1 MAATPT
7 SALGF
12 QNFFSAVLTGDLTA
26 STTDILM
33 DAIPN
38 ATEGFLV
45 IEPDSTTA
53 REVIFYNSKTALK
66 VVCPSAADGRGQDDT
81 TAGAH
86 STGATVIMAPVAG
99 FWEAF
104 QAGQAFTNNVINT
117 VKLKTASDFI
127 YDHVSS
133 GIVISGDSYGVN
145 KNYSITS
152 GVVYIAG
159 ERCTV
164 AAVSAQTV
172 GASKDRYIDLRSNGD
187 GTASYITNEV
197 ANNAASQALVAGD
210 LRVGIVVAGATFI
223 TDADSVNQGSVSATL
238 PTTTSAV
245 PLAVCDSLGN
255 LIRPRV
261 GQKLLGVRVY
271 PSGAGP
277 NTTSTSLVACD
288 AGMNI
293 PVLAANLSGGR
304 SNVKATLVSRS
315 GSGAAAGWEVGICL
329 ASASSANLLLGAD
342 LAPAQATMPVN
353 IVGVS
358 QLTANNTLVPVF
370 STTSGTVALQAYN
383 NSLVHIV
390 ERA

>member
-1 MAATPT
+1 MSATPT

-12 QNFFSAVLTGDLTA
+12 QNFFSATLTGDIT
-26 STTDILM
+26 SSSTDILM

-81 TAGAH
+81 SAGAH

-104 QAGQAFTNNVINT
+104 QSGRAFTNNVINT
-117 VKLKTASDFI
+117 SKLKTASEFI
-127 YDHVSS
+127 NDHVAS
-133 GIVISGDSYGVN
+133 GIVITGDSLGVN
-145 KNYSITS
+145 KNYSISS

-197 ANNAASQALVAGD
+197 NNNAASQALTAGD
-210 LRVGIVVAGATFI
+210 MRVGIVVAGATFI
-223 TDADSVNQGSVSATL
+223 TNAGSINQGEFDKVL
-238 PTTTSAV
+238 PIASSIPYAV
-245 PLAVCDSLGN
+245 TDSLGN
-255 LIRPRV
+255 LICPRDPYR
-261 GQKLLGVRVY
+261 KILGYRQII
-271 PSGAGP
+271 S
-277 NTTSTSLVACD
+277 NFSFTTITDVT
-288 AGMNI
+288 G
-293 PVLAANLSGGR
+293 LSVPFIAPGSR
-304 SNVKATLVSRS
+304 KVKATLQTS
-315 GSGAAAGWEVGICL
+315 GYLASVNGDIATLNLQEGATIFANGTYLQPSVAGSTCQTPVITGVQTPSAGLHTYKVTGARAVGSGTQTLSGAAAT
-329 ASASSANLLLGAD
+329 
-342 LAPAQATMPVN
+342 AP
-353 IVGVS
+353 IY
-358 QLTANNTLVPVF
+358 L
-370 STTSGTVALQAYN
+370 
-383 NSLVHIV
+383 IV
-390 ERA
+390 ELA

>member
-12 QNFFSAVLTGDLTA
+12 QNFFSATLTGDITA
-26 STTDILM
+26 SSTDILM

-104 QAGQAFTNNVINT
+104 QSGRAFTNEVINT
-117 VKLKTASDFI
+117 KKLNKASEFI
-127 YDHVSS
+127 YDHVAS
-133 GIVISGDSYGVN
+133 GIVITGDSLGVN
-145 KNYSITS
+145 KNYSISS

-197 ANNAASQALVAGD
+197 NNNAASQALVAGD

-223 TDADSVNQGSVSATL
+223 TNAASINQGQVGALL
-238 PTTTSAV
+238 PIASSQPYEVT
-245 PLAVCDSLGN
+245 DSLGN
-255 LIRPRV
+255 LICPRDPQRKII
-261 GQKLLGVRVY
+261 GYRQ
-271 PSGAGP
+271 
-277 NTTSTSLVACD
+277 
-288 AGMNI
+288 
-293 PVLAANLSGGR
+293 VL
-304 SNVKATLVSRS
+304 
-315 GSGAAAGWEVGICL
+315 
-329 ASASSANLLLGAD
+329 SA
-342 LAPAQATMPVN
+342 QT
-353 IVGVS
+353 
-358 QLTANNTLVPVF
+358 
-370 STTSGTVALQAYN
+370 TTSGTAVAITGLSMPIICPTGRKVKLTICPGI
-383 NSLVHIV
+383 SLFNTGGAANCRLAICAGSASDANRVMQVNASSTGANADVFMQPSVTKYDVGSITYV
-390 ERA
+390 GGFSTGAGTMSTNANAIGPAFIMAELV

>member
-12 QNFFSAVLTGDLTA
+12 QNFFSATLTGDITA
-26 STTDILM
+26 SSTDILM

-104 QAGQAFTNNVINT
+104 QSGVAFTNNVINT
-117 VKLKTASDFI
+117 VKLKTASEFI
-127 YDHVSS
+127 YDHVAS
-133 GIVISGDSYGVN
+133 GIVITGDSLGSN
-145 KNYSITS
+145 KNYSISS

-197 ANNAASQALVAGD
+197 NNNAASQALTAGD
-210 LRVGIVVAGATFI
+210 LRVGIVVAGATTI
-223 TDADSVNQGSVSATL
+223 ANAASINQGETDKLL
-238 PTTTSAV
+238 PIASSIPYAV
-245 PLAVCDSLGN
+245 TDSLGN
-255 LIRPRV
+255 LICPRDP
-261 GQKLLGVRVY
+261 QRKLLGFRQ
-271 PSGAGP
+271 
-277 NTTSTSLVACD
+277 
-288 AGMNI
+288 I
-293 PVLAANLSGGR
+293 
-304 SNVKATLVSRS
+304 
-315 GSGAAAGWEVGICL
+315 
-329 ASASSANLLLGAD
+329 
-342 LAPAQATMPVN
+342 
-353 IVGVS
+353 
-358 QLTANNTLVPVF
+358 
-370 STTSGTVALQAYN
+370 TSGTATTSATAVQIVGLTCPVIVPTGRKVKITLFTYFAKNSTATANINSTIWDGVVASGTQLASGVFFAPTNGYGVPMTVESVTTPATASKTYN
-383 NSLVHIV
+383 GGVSASANTATFDAAATQPGFIRV
-390 ERA
+390 ELI

>member
-210 LRVGIVVAGATFI
+210 VRVGIVVAGATTI
-223 TDADSVNQGSVSATL
+223 ADAGSVNQGQENKIL
-238 PTTTSAV
+238 PIASSIPYQVT
-245 PLAVCDSLGN
+245 DSLGN
-255 LIRPRV
+255 LICPRDPNR
-261 GQKLLGVRVY
+261 KILGYRQILGAFTSGGGATPTQVTGLSCPVIVPAGRKIRIVLTSPGIYADTSSYVRIGIWDGVV
-271 PSGAGP
+271 GAGTKIGGSEP
-277 NTTSTSLVACD
+277 QVNGSITTRTAYASALVT
-288 AGMNI
+288 
-293 PVLAANLSGGR
+293 P
-304 SNVKATLVSRS
+304 
-315 GSGAAAGWEVGICL
+315 AAASKTYNAAID
-329 ASASSANLLLGAD
+329 S
-342 LAPAQATMPVN
+342 
-353 IVGVS
+353 
-358 QLTANNTLVPVF
+358 TAGSPTFNAGTTLP
-370 STTSGTVALQAYN
+370 GYI
-383 NSLVHIV
+383 IV
-390 ERA
+390 ELA